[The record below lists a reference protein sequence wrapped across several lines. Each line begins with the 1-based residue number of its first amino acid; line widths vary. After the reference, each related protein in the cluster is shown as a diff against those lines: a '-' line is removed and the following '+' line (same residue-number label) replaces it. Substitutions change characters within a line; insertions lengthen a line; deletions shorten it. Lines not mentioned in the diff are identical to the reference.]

1 MAAVLCEINKPRA
14 AAPDTGCFAVRIT
27 CTAGEQVPLLGARL
41 EAIYSAGNR
50 WGVPNPQVKPDMLFD
65 SNLNMAGFCANR

>member
-14 AAPDTGCFAVRIT
+14 AAPATGCFAMQIPVLLESRY
-27 CTAGEQVPLLGARL
+27 PLGARL

-65 SNLNMAGFCANR
+65 SNLSVAGFCANR